1 MVTII
6 TFGSSRFFDTI
17 YQLKRDFQ
25 CLVNVVMY
33 MFCTNVQPLSAHIS
47 ELLPCAYVQ
56 GVKQSVMSVV
66 YHLEN

>member
-6 TFGSSRFFDTI
+6 TFGSSRFLIYTI
-17 YQLKRDFQ
+17 YQLK
-25 CLVNVVMY
+25 CLANVVMY
-33 MFCTNVQPLSAHIS
+33 MFCTDVQPLSGHIS

-66 YHLEN
+66 CHNDN